1 MIGTI
6 KDPLR
11 LVCPRI
17 GRGRVPG
24 LEGADARRRDAG
36 DVGAYRRGAPTKQM
50 PLPSRNPKGV
60 WGLHD
65 DRCVARRRRCASTSP
80 PPRALRSPCKP
91 HARDPFEFSDRLLG
105 ACAVFLLVLS
115 IGYCDEQKASR
126 EQGQFVIYVA
136 GKEIGREKFSI
147 QSSGDSVSSNSTV
160 SFRDPA
166 KSRKI
171 VKMETELVMD
181 NQYVPRSYLLRTNVS
196 GQKGTMRAAF
206 AQGEASFEFLAG
218 GIPRRSGLLVGSK
231 FFILDTNVFHHF
243 IFIARMFDFNSKDKS
258 QTMEVVIP
266 QEMDKGVLK
275 ISNMGFEKTF
285 IRGKNRG
292 LHHLKAD
299 TGSIQIDLWVDD
311 QRTLYKIALP
321 AKGIEA
327 VRD

>member
-1 MIGTI
+1 MSSHRLRRAALHLPARRSRRSASLILSQA
-6 KDPLR
+6 LR
-11 LVCPRI
+11 L
-17 GRGRVPG
+17 G
-24 LEGADARRRDAG
+24 
-36 DVGAYRRGAPTKQM
+36 T
-50 PLPSRNPKGV
+50 
-60 WGLHD
+60 
-65 DRCVARRRRCASTSP
+65 
-80 PPRALRSPCKP
+80 
-91 HARDPFEFSDRLLG
+91 
-105 ACAVFLLVLS
+105 CAVFLLVLS

-166 KSRKI
+166 NSRKI

-181 NQYVPRSYLLRTNVS
+181 NQYVPRSYLLRTDVS

-206 AQGEASFEFLAG
+206 AQGEASFELLAG

-231 FFILDTNVFHHF
+231 FLILDTNVFHHF
-243 IFIARMFDFNSKDKS
+243 VFIARLFDFNSKDKS

-275 ISNMGFEKTF
+275 ISDMGFEKTSS
-285 IRGKNRG
+285 RRKNRG

-321 AKGIEA
+321 AKGIEG